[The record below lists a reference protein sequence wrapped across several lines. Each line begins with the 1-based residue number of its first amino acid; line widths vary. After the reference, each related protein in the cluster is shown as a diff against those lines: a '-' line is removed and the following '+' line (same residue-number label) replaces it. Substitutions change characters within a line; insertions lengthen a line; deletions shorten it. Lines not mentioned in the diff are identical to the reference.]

1 MQNPVIF
8 LVVADDVFTLL
19 MMPNSCVPRDRLYPS
34 IWASHVIMISSKG
47 DVTDEQERSWR

>member
-19 MMPNSCVPRDRLYPS
+19 MMPNSCVPRDIDSTLVFGQ
-34 IWASHVIMISSKG
+34 AM
-47 DVTDEQERSWR
+47 